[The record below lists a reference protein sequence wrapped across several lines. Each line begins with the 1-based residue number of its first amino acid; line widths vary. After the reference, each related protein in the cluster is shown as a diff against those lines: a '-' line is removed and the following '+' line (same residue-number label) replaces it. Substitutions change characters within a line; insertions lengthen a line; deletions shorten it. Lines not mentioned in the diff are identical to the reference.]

1 MSPAR
6 THRKHLS
13 EPWFTLVGAGAKT
26 VEGRLAKGSFA
37 QMAPG
42 DVIVWYNDDWGF
54 PREVRTRITRVTRHA
69 TFRRY
74 LAQEGL
80 RKCLPAPGVRTLAQG
95 VRVYRMFYPADE
107 ERRHGVL
114 AIQLQLL

>member
-1 MSPAR
+1 MAPGQQ
-6 THRKHLS
+6 HHKHLS
-13 EPWFTLVGAGAKT
+13 EPWFTLVGSGAKT

-42 DVIVWYNDDWGF
+42 DTVTWYNDDWGWT
-54 PREVRTRITRVTRHA
+54 REVRTRIARVTPHA
-69 TFRRY
+69 NFRRY
-74 LAQEGL
+74 LSQEGL
-80 RKCLPAPGVRTLAQG
+80 HRCLPAQGVRTLAQG

-114 AIQLQLL
+114 ALQLL